1 MDADPTLSVPDV
13 TEFAALAINQ
23 AFPDLIWVEGE
34 ICNLN
39 RSARGHVYF
48 SLIEPGADRRSP
60 PTQLSLTLFEWNRQ
74 KVNLQIRRSGGNIR
88 VEDGVRVR
96 IRGNLELYQ
105 PRGQLQL
112 KMVAIDPAYTLGT
125 LAADRARLMATL
137 AEEGLLGANPSLG
150 VPPLP
155 VNIGLV
161 TSLGSAAHADF
172 VHEIELSAIG
182 FRLLTVDAR
191 VQGVDAPASLALAV
205 RAAVQ
210 ARAELICVVRGG
222 GARTDLSAFDH
233 EMTARAIA
241 TCPVPVWVGVGHEID
256 RTVADEVA
264 HSTFK
269 TPTACAAHLVRTVQ
283 DDIAAAEATYSMI
296 GEQARRQM
304 DRHSQRV
311 DRAARSVAFST
322 RAGIERGSH
331 RLGVATARIGAA
343 CERRLDVASRRLDS
357 ATSTLTSAAARSL
370 RTADRDLDSL
380 AARARALDPAR
391 IMERGW
397 SITRNADGTVIRSID
412 DLAPGNHI
420 VTQLVDGRA
429 HSTVSTVDAN
439 EVEDVEQQ

>member
-1 MDADPTLSVPDV
+1 MDADLTLSVPEV

-23 AFPDLIWVEGE
+23 AFPELIWVEGE

-60 PTQLSLTLFEWNRQ
+60 PTQLAVTLFEWNRQ

-96 IRGNLELYQ
+96 IRGSLELYQ

-125 LAADRARLMATL
+125 LAADRARLMAAL
-137 AEEGLLGANPSLG
+137 AEEGLLGANQSLG

-155 VNIGLV
+155 VDIGLI

-182 FRLLTVDAR
+182 FRLLAVDAR
-191 VQGVDAPASLALAV
+191 VQGVDAPESVAIAMRAAV
-205 RAAVQ
+205 RAG
-210 ARAELICVVRGG
+210 AELICVVRGG
-222 GARTDLSAFDH
+222 GARTDLAAFDH
-233 EMTARAIA
+233 EVTARAIA
-241 TCPVPVWVGVGHEID
+241 ACPVPVWVGVGHEID

-269 TPTACAAHLVRTVQ
+269 TPTACAAHLVTKVR

-296 GEQARRQM
+296 GEQARRQL

-311 DRAARSVAFST
+311 ERAARSAAFAT

-331 RLGVATARIGAA
+331 RLEVATARIGSA
-343 CERRLDVASRRLDS
+343 CERRLDVASRRLDN
-357 ATSTLTSAAARSL
+357 AVSTWTSAAPRSL
-370 RTADRDLDSL
+370 RAADRELDSL
-380 AARARALDPAR
+380 AARARALDPVR

-397 SITRNADGTVIRSID
+397 SITRSDDGTVIRSID
-412 DLAPGNHI
+412 DLATGNHI
-420 VTQLVDGRA
+420 VTDLVDGRA
-429 HSTVSTVDAN
+429 HSTVSAV
-439 EVEDVEQQ
+439 EVEEVDEVEQR